1 MSEMLLFGDVL
12 GLDCPKQYQDDLLA
26 TLLETPSFYELMSIS
41 QPSFYELM
49 SISQRARS
57 CSAFV
62 FLVYS

>member
-41 QPSFYELM
+41 Q
-49 SISQRARS
+49 RARS